1 MTSGTKKSRARRVLG
16 VLGSVVGLTVT
27 FTVATAAALVI
38 HLDAPAVR
46 RLVSAQVNGI
56 LASTLAGKVEIEHI
70 GGLGLHGV
78 DGVRVRVHDP
88 EGVQVLHVDGVRVRV
103 RALEAARSAL
113 FGDGAIVVE
122 VPSVSVG
129 NVDANLD
136 ADARGEG
143 LRLASAF
150 APRAP
155 SEPKP
160 SEPPGRGVRVEL
172 PEVLLGHAWVH
183 GTPPGAPPIDA
194 ELSDLAARAHV
205 DPDVVRAELDRVR
218 LVTRALPR
226 RVDPKGTIGGKFAMP
241 APNGHGVDVQ
251 ALFEGEVG
259 GVPTT
264 IEARMNDR
272 RVDARI
278 DARDPTGA
286 RASSVVD
293 ELAIHEPLSLH
304 AEAHGDLPHVE
315 AAASL
320 VVGKA
325 TVDATAVVRASAT
338 THVKA
343 TVTARN
349 VDAGALSAGAP
360 RTNVGLDARADVA
373 IDDAGVHGEAAIDTL
388 PGTVDRQPI
397 PRAEVRAK
405 LAGRSAAVRA
415 RIHDAAMPTEVAI
428 DVEPRSDADGQIVK
442 AAARSRVPDLHRVP
456 VVGAKVGGSA
466 EVDASL
472 GLLLPEKKIE
482 GAQAKVVI
490 TRVRAEQASVGRLEA
505 RARLSGTI
513 DRPVIDAELEG
524 RQLLTGTLP
533 LASIDGRARIELAGE
548 AVTVREA
555 SVKAAR
561 PTGEAVEASARL
573 VSVGG
578 PKLRVEGATVLG
590 VGAPIRADLV
600 KDGRELRGQV
610 DAPAIDLRLAARL
623 AGQDDL
629 EVTKGTLGIR
639 GEGSLRGG
647 VAKAKVHVELSDL
660 TMRSIEGARAVADA
674 SIDERDVALAVNAGL
689 GEAGELELRTSRLTI
704 GGRVDDPG
712 SWRRV
717 AGRVHLV
724 GEVDMERAARLVP
737 AEALPVADVRGSF
750 SVRGQIGR
758 DAPDAPPEVQLH
770 AHTNGLVL
778 AARSSEPERVAGVA
792 VEPPPLWRSTDVDV
806 GLDVRNDG
814 RSGLTNVA
822 FRATDAKGVVVA
834 LDAKA
839 VLPYAEIARDP
850 SVARARALEAP
861 MSVTLVV
868 PPRRLDQLP
877 AIAGVRDVQG
887 AIEAQLDASGTIL
900 DPRVRFV
907 ARSRGV
913 RTTAMPPDVQA
924 DTDVAL
930 DYDGRAADLVA
941 KTRSRGEELLDVGA
955 RVEVRA
961 RDVLAGGGGTPLA
974 WKGSGRVALRAF
986 PLESLPQLAD
996 RHVQGRVSGEVAL
1009 DGLHDDA
1016 RVKGRIDL
1024 ERLAVGKAEYPRGRI
1039 TLEAGDGKLAAKV
1052 RLDQKDGFLD
1062 ASAST
1067 GLVWGAE
1074 VAPSLDPEHP
1084 IEATLRA
1091 DAFRAAAL
1099 QPFVEGAVPALDGRI
1114 DANARARIVP
1124 GKPGAELS
1132 GKLAF
1137 RDGTVQ
1143 IAALGE
1149 ELRSVR
1155 ATAFFSP
1162 DGTIRVTDVSARGT
1176 EGEVNAD
1183 ANVKLDGMRVA
1194 DARANIRIPEKSPLA
1209 LSVQGQPIG
1218 ELAGAIEI
1226 GARQSADAKKTE
1238 VVVSVPKLN
1247 VALPQ
1252 VTKTGVQQLES
1263 RDNIRVGV
1271 FRDREKFV
1279 MLPLSKADLARAR
1292 GEEDEEQATDGT
1304 RLDVDVKL
1312 GRITI
1317 ERGNQLRVR
1326 LTGNPKIVIEG
1337 GETKM
1342 LGQIAVESGWVD
1354 AQGKKFEV
1362 EKGTVTF
1369 NGESPPNPVV
1379 VVTAG
1384 WTAADGTRVYA
1395 DFVGPVKTGRVTLRS
1410 EPPRPKNE
1418 ILALV
1423 LFGTA
1428 DGANPQPP
1436 PPGRQPDGTTQAAVG
1451 LGGGLVAQGLTEAL
1465 DDLTGVQATARI
1477 DTTRSSNPRPEVEFQ
1492 LSPKVSLSFAHVIG
1506 TPPITE
1512 PDKNLANVE
1521 YRFHRNWSLETTF
1534 GDRGTALLDA
1544 IWQKRY

>member
-1 MTSGTKKSRARRVLG
+1 MTSGTQKSRARRVLG
-16 VLGSVVGLTVT
+16 VLGSVIGLTVT
-27 FTVATAAALVI
+27 FSAATVAAVVI
-38 HLDAPAVR
+38 HLDAPATR
-46 RLVSAQVNGI
+46 RLVATQVSGI
-56 LASTLAGKVEIEHI
+56 LAGTLAGKVEIEHI

-103 RALEAARSAL
+103 RALAAARSAL

-122 VPSVSVG
+122 VPSASVG

-150 APRAP
+150 EPRAP

-160 SEPPGRGVRVEL
+160 AEPPGRGVRVEL
-172 PEVLLGHAWVH
+172 PEVLLGHAWIH
-183 GTPPGAPPIDA
+183 GTPPGAPLVDA

-226 RVDPKGTIGGKFAMP
+226 RVDPAGTIGGKFAMP

-251 ALFEGEVG
+251 AVFEGEVA

-286 RASSVVD
+286 RTSSVVD
-293 ELAIHEPLSLH
+293 ELAIREPLSLH

-315 AAASL
+315 GEVSL

-325 TVDATAVVRASAT
+325 TVDAKVVVLASTT

-343 TVTARN
+343 TVAARN
-349 VDAGALSAGAP
+349 VDAGALSEGAP
-360 RTNVGLDARADVA
+360 TTNAGLDARADVA
-373 IDDAGVHGEAAIDTL
+373 IDEDGVHGEASIDTL
-388 PGTVDRQPI
+388 PGTVDGQPI

-405 LAGRSAAVRA
+405 LAGKSAEVRA

-428 DVEPRSDADGQIVK
+428 DVEPRSDVEGQLVK
-442 AAARSRVPDLHRVP
+442 ASARARIPDLHRVP
-456 VVGAKVGGSA
+456 MIGAKLGGRA
-466 EVDASL
+466 EVDAAL
-472 GLLLPEKKIE
+472 RVYLPEKRIE
-482 GAQAKVVI
+482 GAQAKVVVSKL
-490 TRVRAEQASVGRLEA
+490 REEQLSVGRIEA
-505 RARLSGTI
+505 RARMSGTI

-524 RQLLTGTLP
+524 RHLLTGTLP
-533 LASIDGRARIELAGE
+533 LASVDGRARIEIAGS
-548 AVTVREA
+548 AVTVRDA
-555 SVKAAR
+555 SVKAVR
-561 PTGEAVEASARL
+561 PIDETVEARARL
-573 VSVGG
+573 VAIDGA
-578 PKLRVEGATVLG
+578 KLRVEGVTVLG
-590 VGAPIRADLV
+590 VGEPIRADLV
-600 KDGRELRGQV
+600 KDGREIRGQI
-610 DAPAIDLRLAARL
+610 DAPRIDLPLAARL
-623 AGQDDL
+623 SGQEDL

-639 GEGSLRGG
+639 GEGALRGG
-647 VAKAKVHVELSDL
+647 VAKAKVHVELADL
-660 TMRSIEGARAVADA
+660 TMRSLDGARAVVDA
-674 SIDERDVALAVNAGL
+674 SIDRRDVELAVNAGL
-689 GEAGELELRTSRLTI
+689 GEAGALELRTSGVTI
-704 GGRVDDPG
+704 DGRVDDPTA
-712 SWRRV
+712 WRRV

-724 GEVDMERAARLVP
+724 SEIDMERAARLLP

-750 SVRGQIGR
+750 AVRGQVGR
-758 DAPDAPPEVQLH
+758 DGPDAPPEIQLH
-770 AHTNGLVL
+770 AHTNGLAV
-778 AARSSEPERVAGVA
+778 AGRSSAPERVAGVV
-792 VEPPPLWRSTDVDV
+792 VESPPRWRSTDVDV

-814 RSGLTNVA
+814 KSGLTNVA
-822 FRATDAKGVVVA
+822 FRATNAKGVVVA

-839 VLPYAEIARDP
+839 ILPYAEIARTP
-850 SVARARALEAP
+850 AVARARALEAP

-877 AIAGVRDVQG
+877 AGAGVRDVQG
-887 AIEAQLDASGTIL
+887 AIEARLDASGTVL
-900 DPRVRFV
+900 DPRIRLV
-907 ARSRGV
+907 ARSRGL

-924 DTDVAL
+924 DTDVVL
-930 DYDGRAADLVA
+930 DYDGRVAELAA
-941 KTRSRGEELLDVGA
+941 KTRSRGEELLDLGA

-961 RDVLAGGGGTPLA
+961 RDLIEGDGKTPLA
-974 WKGSGRVALRAF
+974 WKAGGRVALHGF
-986 PLESLPQLAD
+986 PLESVPDLAD
-996 RHVQGRVSGEVAL
+996 RHIQGRVSGEVAL
-1009 DGLHDDA
+1009 EGLHEDA

-1024 ERLAVGKAEYPRGRI
+1024 ERLAVGKAEYPKGRI
-1039 TLEAGDGKLAAKV
+1039 TLDTGGGKLAARV

-1067 GLVWGAE
+1067 GLAWGAE

-1084 IEATLRA
+1084 IEATLKA

-1124 GKPGAELS
+1124 GRPGAELS
-1132 GKLAF
+1132 GKVAF

-1143 IAALGE
+1143 LAALGE

-1162 DGTIRVTDVSARGT
+1162 DGTIRVTDVFARGT
-1176 EGEVNAD
+1176 EGEVGAD
-1183 ANVKLDGMRVA
+1183 AHVKLDGMRVA
-1194 DARANIRIPEKSPLA
+1194 DAKANIRIPEKRPLA

-1263 RDNIRVGV
+1263 KDNIRVGV
-1271 FRDREKFV
+1271 FRDRDKFV
-1279 MLPLSKADLARAR
+1279 MLPLSKADAARAA
-1292 GEEDEEQATDGT
+1292 GEDEEQAPDGT

-1465 DDLTGVQATARI
+1465 DDLAGIQATARI